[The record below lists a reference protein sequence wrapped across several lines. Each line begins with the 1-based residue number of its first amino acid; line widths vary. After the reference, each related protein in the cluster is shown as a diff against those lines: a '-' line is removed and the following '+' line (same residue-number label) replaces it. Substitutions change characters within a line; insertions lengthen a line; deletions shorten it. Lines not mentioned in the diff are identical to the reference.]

1 MTFFNISHLSSFVP
15 RSLPCD
21 SAPSGSIL
29 FLHYCFAVRFVLGGG
44 RAYHGLFD
52 LLRTVVHVSCCC
64 LLSIVYCPCGGRGD
78 IASRPTDVPSF
89 LVYLSLFLFL
99 AAIFASGPFVAETL
113 SRSFLEALSLSHVI
127 LCSASA
133 LYISLC
139 CTSG

>member
-64 LLSIVYCPCGGRGD
+64 LLSIVYCH
-78 IASRPTDVPSF
+78 V
-89 LVYLSLFLFL
+89 V
-99 AAIFASGPFVAETL
+99 TL
-113 SRSFLEALSLSHVI
+113 LHAPPMCPLSLSTSPSSSFLLPFSRQTLLWLKSSLVAF
-127 LCSASA
+127 LKLS
-133 LYISLC
+133 LYRTLSFVLHLHCISPCVVRLVD
-139 CTSG
+139 